1 MPGWN
6 HFDGRGNAR
15 MVDVSEK
22 AVTCRIAEASG
33 IITMSREALEQI
45 QQKKI
50 KKGDV
55 LTVAQ
60 VAGIMAAKRT
70 WELIPM
76 AHPLP
81 LGGIALTFSVDEENC
96 IIAAHCRV
104 KIEGKTGVEMEALTG
119 VSVALLTIYDM
130 TKGIDRGMVLGQIR
144 LEHKE
149 GGRSGIYDREP

>member
-6 HFDGRGNAR
+6 HFDGQGNAR

-22 AVTCRIAEASG
+22 AVTCRIASASG
-33 IITMSREALEQI
+33 TITMSREALENI
-45 QQKKI
+45 LQKKI

-60 VAGIMAAKRT
+60 VAGIMAVKRT

-81 LGGIALTFSVDEENC
+81 LSGISLVFTPHEETCTIEALCT
-96 IIAAHCRV
+96 V

-119 VSVALLTIYDM
+119 VSVGLLTIYDM
-130 TKGIDRGMVLGQIR
+130 VKGIDRGMVLSDIR

-149 GGRSGIYDREP
+149 GGRSGTYDRKQ

>member
-1 MPGWN
+1 
-6 HFDGRGNAR
+6 

-22 AVTCRIAEASG
+22 AVTCREAEASG
-33 IITMSREALEQI
+33 TITMSREALEQI

-81 LGGIALTFSVDEENC
+81 LSGIGLTFSVDEGNC
-96 IIAAHCRV
+96 MITAHCRV

-130 TKGIDRGMVLGQIR
+130 VKGIDRGMVLGQIR

-149 GGRSGIYDREP
+149 GGQSGTYDRES

>member
-1 MPGWN
+1 
-6 HFDGRGNAR
+6 

-22 AVTCRIAEASG
+22 AVTCREAEASG
-33 IITMSREALEQI
+33 TITMSREALEQI

-60 VAGIMAAKRT
+60 VAGIVAAKRT

-81 LGGIALTFSVDEENC
+81 LSGIGLTFSVDEGNC
-96 IIAAHCRV
+96 MITAHCRV

-130 TKGIDRGMVLGQIR
+130 AKGIDRGMVLGQIR

-149 GGRSGIYDREP
+149 GGQSGTYDREP

>member
-1 MPGWN
+1 
-6 HFDGRGNAR
+6 

-22 AVTCRIAEASG
+22 AVTCREAEASG
-33 IITMSREALEQI
+33 TITMSREALEQI

-81 LGGIALTFSVDEENC
+81 LSGIGLTFSVDEGNC
-96 IIAAHCRV
+96 MITAHCRV

-119 VSVALLTIYDM
+119 VSMALLTIYDM
-130 TKGIDRGMVLGQIR
+130 AKGIDRGMVLGQIR

-149 GGRSGIYDREP
+149 GGQSGTYDREP

>member
-1 MPGWN
+1 M
-6 HFDGRGNAR
+6 
-15 MVDVSEK
+15 MEV
-22 AVTCRIAEASG
+22 
-33 IITMSREALEQI
+33 LY

-81 LGGIALTFSVDEENC
+81 LSGIGLTFSVDEGNC
-96 IIAAHCRV
+96 MIIAHCRV

-130 TKGIDRGMVLGQIR
+130 AKGIDRGMVLGQIR

-149 GGRSGIYDREP
+149 GGQSGTYDREP

>member
-1 MPGWN
+1 
-6 HFDGRGNAR
+6 

-22 AVTCRIAEASG
+22 AVTCREAEASG
-33 IITMSREALEQI
+33 TITVSREALEQI

-81 LGGIALTFSVDEENC
+81 LSGIGLTFSVDEGNC
-96 IIAAHCRV
+96 MITAHCRV

-130 TKGIDRGMVLGQIR
+130 AKGIDRGMVLGQIR

-149 GGRSGIYDREP
+149 GGQSGTYDREP